1 MRVPIEAGCDG
12 VVTACLWLHHP
23 LKMRVPIEAT
33 HRHQDSTPDRRGHH
47 PLKMRVPIEA
57 GEEEPAPRVVFDA
70 SPSENEG
77 PY

>member
-1 MRVPIEAGCDG
+1 MRVPIEAAGEG
-12 VVTACLWLHHP
+12 LIGLTG
-23 LKMRVPIEAT
+23 E
-33 HRHQDSTPDRRGHH
+33 GHH

-57 GEEEPAPRVVFDA
+57 FIGAGHPDDAIPA

>member
-1 MRVPIEAGCDG
+1 MKHATELIGERGNFR
-12 VVTACLWLHHP
+12 HHP
-23 LKMRVPIEAT
+23 LKMRVPIEA
-33 HRHQDSTPDRRGHH
+33 STCSAMSKRVSSAHH

-57 GEEEPAPRVVFDA
+57 SVGEQHQIVEQGA

>member
-1 MRVPIEAGCDG
+1 MRVPIEAMDDAGMDG
-12 VVTACLWLHHP
+12 AG
-23 LKMRVPIEAT
+23 I
-33 HRHQDSTPDRRGHH
+33 DGHH

-57 GEEEPAPRVVFDA
+57 WHGPRHRTRRPHA

>member
-1 MRVPIEAGCDG
+1 MFLLVLAMAL
-12 VVTACLWLHHP
+12 V
-23 LKMRVPIEAT
+23 
-33 HRHQDSTPDRRGHH
+33 HH

-57 GEEEPAPRVVFDA
+57 GIDAAVAALVDVA

>member
-1 MRVPIEAGCDG
+1 MRVPIEAAHHPA
-12 VVTACLWLHHP
+12 VVAGGLVHHP
-23 LKMRVPIEAT
+23 LKMRVPIEAC
-33 HRHQDSTPDRRGHH
+33 RRGRSLVGFFQHH

-57 GEEEPAPRVVFDA
+57 VVSLACRSRLPKA